1 MTSEPPALK
10 YGPVLCS
17 CSVYSLELPLT
28 GLLLVFVKLMSYLQK
43 IVSVNIMEVPV
54 QIIY

>member
-28 GLLLVFVKLMSYLQK
+28 GLLLLFVKLMSYLQK